1 LRLLC
6 VHLPLSLRLLRMHLP
21 LCLSLLRPHVALS
34 LSLLHSLRVHL
45 RPLVILRSLATMH
58 LRLRV
63 HCRAM
68 FCMSATA
75 TARGEHS
82 RLGGVEVGVAATSTS
97 ESWTRSLW
105 SESSMAAASTTAALH
120 RRPSCHV
127 RVAAAATAVR
137 APAAVAAA
145 GTCVGSRG
153 NCQSRSAC
161 EKNEPFH
168 GETPY
173 GSPAKRFA
181 NRPVPPFMCMK
192 GDYSVQQLA

>member
-1 LRLLC
+1 
-6 VHLPLSLRLLRMHLP
+6 
-21 LCLSLLRPHVALS
+21 
-34 LSLLHSLRVHL
+34 
-45 RPLVILRSLATMH
+45 MH
-58 LRLRV
+58 LRLSV

-68 FCMSATA
+68 FRMSATA

-97 ESWTRSLW
+97 ESWARSLW
-105 SESSMAAASTTAALH
+105 SESSMAAASTTTALH

-137 APAAVAAA
+137 TPAAMAAA
-145 GTCVGSRG
+145 GTCVGSCG

-168 GETPY
+168 GETPCR
-173 GSPAKRFA
+173 SPAKRFP

-192 GDYSVQQLA
+192 GEYSVQQLA

>member
-1 LRLLC
+1 
-6 VHLPLSLRLLRMHLP
+6 MHLP
-21 LCLSLLRPHVALS
+21 LRLSLLRPHVALG
-34 LSLLHSLRVHL
+34 LSLLHSLRAHL

-75 TARGEHS
+75 TARSEHS
-82 RLGGVEVGVAATSTS
+82 GLRGVEVGVAATSTS

-105 SESSMAAASTTAALH
+105 SESSMAAASTTTALH

-127 RVAAAATAVR
+127 RVAAATTTVR
-137 APAAVAAA
+137 TPAAVAAA
-145 GTCVGSRG
+145 RACVGSCG
-153 NCQSRSAC
+153 NCQSRRAC

-168 GETPY
+168 GETPCR
-173 GSPAKRFA
+173 SPAKRFA

-192 GDYSVQQLA
+192 GEYSGRQLA